1 MLFCTRRNKSMTSSL
16 TAEAWQ
22 KLAWQSFLTGTLI
35 ILSFSCVFSF
45 LGRGYYKCSSMRNC
59 PARKHVERSL
69 DDSSM
74 LIVTYEGEHSHP
86 RSSTIPPPSIST
98 ALNNCAVITTTTAW
112 DSTAHQ
118 QNCLPQITSSLKSHV
133 FFWRH
138 SFSSR
143 ILLKEIDID
152 CLLGVSQTHDCV
164 SWVSPNHAINCYHA
178 TLPALSSIYPLQ
190 TWGRNLLQFRSPF
203 CDSEV

>member
-1 MLFCTRRNKSMTSSL
+1 MHVVLYRKKQKHDISSL
-16 TAEAWQ
+16 TEETWQLKTWQ

-86 RSSTIPPPSIST
+86 RSSTTPPSIST
-98 ALNNCAVITTTTAW
+98 ALNNYAVITTTAW
-112 DSTAHQ
+112 DNTAHQ
-118 QNCLPQITSSLKSHV
+118 QNCLPQITSSQISCV
-133 FFWRH
+133 F
-138 SFSSR
+138 
-143 ILLKEIDID
+143 LE
-152 CLLGVSQTHDCV
+152 
-164 SWVSPNHAINCYHA
+164 
-178 TLPALSSIYPLQ
+178 
-190 TWGRNLLQFRSPF
+190 PF
-203 CDSEV
+203 FFL